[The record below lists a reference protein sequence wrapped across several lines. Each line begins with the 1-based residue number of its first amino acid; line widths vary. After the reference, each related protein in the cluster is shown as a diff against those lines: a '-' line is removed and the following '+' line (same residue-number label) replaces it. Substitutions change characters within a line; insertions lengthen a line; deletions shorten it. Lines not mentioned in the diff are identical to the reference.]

1 MGVLEYYINLY
12 NIRPK
17 YKDVWNSKLVVTI
30 CIQLEWL

>member
-12 NIRPK
+12 NIRLK

-30 CIQLEWL
+30 CTQLE